1 MLKKMLYHLEN
12 SWQFLK
18 MLNTELDMVILLL
31 EIYPR
36 EMVTHKGMDVHSS
49 INHNNYSYS

>member
-1 MLKKMLYHLEN
+1 MLYHLEN